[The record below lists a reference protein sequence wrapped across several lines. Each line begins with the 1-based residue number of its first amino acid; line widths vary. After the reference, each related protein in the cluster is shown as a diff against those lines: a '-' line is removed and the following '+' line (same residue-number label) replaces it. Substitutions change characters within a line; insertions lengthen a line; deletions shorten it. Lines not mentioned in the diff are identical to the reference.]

1 MDTVLAAAKAF
12 HMNGQTWLGL
22 LVMFVG
28 ASLSAIGARR
38 QMQGRGKVGL
48 FAVGGL
54 IVAFLGILLI
64 LGGK

>member
-1 MDTVLAAAKAF
+1 MHTLIAAAKTF

-28 ASLSAIGARR
+28 ASLSANGVRR
-38 QMQGRGKVGL
+38 QVVGQGKVGL

-54 IVAFLGILLI
+54 IVAFVGILLI

>member
-1 MDTVLAAAKAF
+1 MHTLIAAAKTF
-12 HMNGQTWLGL
+12 QMNGQTWLGL
-22 LVMFVG
+22 VVMFVG